1 MVAYHVAEVVRVLRW
16 GYGNLDKIGL
26 GLRLVSERC
35 IPTAA
40 WEPPEQ
46 TSRPVGTHVSKVGGS
61 IAQNVTIYGRDLR
74 LIADCKGLA
83 ALVLHI
89 ESRGCG
95 TSTRQIIACE

>member
-1 MVAYHVAEVVRVLRW
+1 MVAYHVAEVVRILRW
-16 GYGNLDKIGL
+16 GYGNLHEISL

-35 IPTAA
+35 TPTAA

-46 TSRPVGTHVSKVGGS
+46 TSRPVGTHVSKARGS
-61 IAQNVTIYGRDLR
+61 IPQNVTIYGRDLR
-74 LIADCKGLA
+74 LIAHCKGLA

-95 TSTRQIIACE
+95 TSIPQIIACE